1 MINKSTIKQELKDL
15 NTRIRGL
22 LPLAY
27 HSCLE
32 TISPTSMGSAGMKYD
47 ANGRVAW
54 DEIWTTFCDL
64 AMAGGPPHR
73 GKFLCPTNPSD
84 SLKDLEKAKAVASE
98 IQRGIALTTGM
109 KAFFDDH
116 LNWVFLECESK
127 NMAAWMHR
135 AIVAENVFADHQE
148 NIVRLPSGPGF
159 RVEKEIKNVIVCI
172 AKSWHYWDGHMSD
185 NEKTKAGKVMNDAP
199 LLEPP
204 LLEPTLTI
212 KQDLSPETY
221 AAALSETLKIV
232 ETALKLKN
240 KIDSEFGWVG
250 FECPDEKTAAWM
262 VRALLA
268 CNIISRRETLT
279 LFMPIFIVT
288 PDAFS
293 LIRISE
299 ILVAIRNV
307 FEHQLEMGD
316 V

>member
-32 TISPTSMGSAGMKYD
+32 TISPTSMGSAGLKYD
-47 ANGRVAW
+47 KAGKVAW
-54 DEIWTTFCDL
+54 DEIWTSFCDL

-73 GKFLCPTNPSD
+73 GKFLGPTNPSD
-84 SLKDLEKAKAVASE
+84 ISKDLEKSKVVASE

-109 KAFFDDH
+109 KAFFDDQ
-116 LNWVFLECESK
+116 LNWVFLECESE

-135 AIVAENVFADHQE
+135 AIVAENVFADQQG
-148 NIVRLPSGPGF
+148 NVVRLPSGPGF
-159 RVEKEIKNVIVCI
+159 RIEKEIKNVIACI
-172 AKSWHYWDGHMSD
+172 AKSWHYWDGHMSE

-204 LLEPTLTI
+204 LAI
-212 KQDLSPETY
+212 NQDLSTETY
-221 AAALSETLKIV
+221 SRVSMETLEIV
-232 ETALKLKN
+232 GTALKFKN
-240 KIDSEFGWVG
+240 KTDSEFGWVG
-250 FECPDEKTAAWM
+250 FECPEEKTAAWM
-262 VRALLA
+262 VRALIA
-268 CNIISRRETLT
+268 CNIIARREISTL
-279 LFMPIFIVT
+279 LIPIFIIT

-293 LIRISE
+293 PTKISE
-299 ILVAIRNV
+299 ILIAIRNV
-307 FEHQLEMGD
+307 YEYQLEMGE